1 MYPLKT
7 IHAIAPIR
15 INDIGGW
22 TDTWFAQRGKVLNMA
37 VFPLVE
43 VRIQVLETKT
53 GQVKLGIDAPGHIT
67 IHREEIYQRI
77 VEENKKAAMETPVDL
92 ASLEDIFPPNT

>member
-1 MYPLKT
+1 MLILARKEGE
-7 IHAIAPIR
+7 AIVVAD
-15 INDIGGW
+15 DI
-22 TDTWFAQRGKVLNMA
+22 
-37 VFPLVE
+37 
-43 VRIQVLETKT
+43 RIQVLETKT